1 MSELIYTIDG
11 AIANE
16 TVKSSLDSPLPV
28 ASAFSYV
35 YVGVNG
41 GMERSAEG
49 NSNWTTEVG
58 ITGKVTSL
66 CYHSGDGFLYAGTDG
81 GRLYRKNT
89 FDGAW
94 SQIGSAQSTR
104 FNDMVV
110 ASGDNILIAGNNGTI
125 YISDGSTL
133 SAEFASVET
142 SVKSVAYYKNKA
154 IASTTGG
161 KIYDKVGAVWSLQ
174 KQLSGDSI
182 GYVWRFIEHDGRL
195 TGVGDNGYHYMH
207 NGYDWWRQKITDGVM
222 FAHASYLDREVAAN
236 ISGDIF
242 FYENKLWKKKLA
254 LGQAVLG
261 LGQHKGRLL
270 ATVSGD
276 NYIERINFFQ
286 VDDLD
291 SWSESNPVKAGIL
304 GGVRRDGGISDK
316 RQYKDIATTLISGIM
331 HKSTYALMDTRLK
344 LLQQA
349 TNRKEIKLWFEDD
362 KFKYG
367 ILDSISKS
375 PFTPTTI
382 QSYNINIFHND
393 PYRYGNQYKFK
404 AVDIAWADEAIGV
417 SQISGDT
424 NIEFG
429 NSTFNAIAQV
439 FVAEQSTLSK
449 AIVKSG
455 THVGTPSGDVVC
467 TLRDLNLTV
476 LDTVTVASGDW
487 AATTEITL
495 DFEYAPLQI
504 GQEYM
509 LMMSGD
515 QPVDNNNHRRMTMA
529 KLSDE
534 YGAGYVT
541 QYSGDSVSYPI
552 SSGDL
557 WFKLYHTEKSA
568 LITNAGNAFAQPRI
582 KFRALSGDMINTR
595 VTNQEADLTKSYFRY
610 AKTLVQDENIIF
622 DSQQRQ
628 ILTGINNAANF
639 FTGDFIEFA
648 PGVNTVTVQGA
659 PARYEIEFRDTYL

>member
-242 FYENKLWKKKLA
+242 FYENKLWKK
-254 LGQAVLG
+254 
-261 LGQHKGRLL
+261 
-270 ATVSGD
+270 
-276 NYIERINFFQ
+276 NYQN
-286 VDDLD
+286 
-291 SWSESNPVKAGIL
+291 
-304 GGVRRDGGISDK
+304 
-316 RQYKDIATTLISGIM
+316 
-331 HKSTYALMDTRLK
+331 
-344 LLQQA
+344 
-349 TNRKEIKLWFEDD
+349 
-362 KFKYG
+362 
-367 ILDSISKS
+367 
-375 PFTPTTI
+375 
-382 QSYNINIFHND
+382 
-393 PYRYGNQYKFK
+393 
-404 AVDIAWADEAIGV
+404 
-417 SQISGDT
+417 
-424 NIEFG
+424 
-429 NSTFNAIAQV
+429 
-439 FVAEQSTLSK
+439 
-449 AIVKSG
+449 
-455 THVGTPSGDVVC
+455 
-467 TLRDLNLTV
+467 
-476 LDTVTVASGDW
+476 
-487 AATTEITL
+487 
-495 DFEYAPLQI
+495 
-504 GQEYM
+504 
-509 LMMSGD
+509 
-515 QPVDNNNHRRMTMA
+515 
-529 KLSDE
+529 
-534 YGAGYVT
+534 
-541 QYSGDSVSYPI
+541 
-552 SSGDL
+552 
-557 WFKLYHTEKSA
+557 
-568 LITNAGNAFAQPRI
+568 
-582 KFRALSGDMINTR
+582 
-595 VTNQEADLTKSYFRY
+595 
-610 AKTLVQDENIIF
+610 
-622 DSQQRQ
+622 
-628 ILTGINNAANF
+628 
-639 FTGDFIEFA
+639 
-648 PGVNTVTVQGA
+648 
-659 PARYEIEFRDTYL
+659 